1 MMVDQDNKKFKE
13 VYTEIPIT
21 NQGEQHK
28 PFSLCVF
35 NIAMVVDAYLV
46 SSVNGYVTD
55 CMS

>member
-1 MMVDQDNKKFKE
+1 MVDQDNKKFRE
-13 VYTEIPIT
+13 IDTEIKIV
-21 NQGEQHK
+21 NQGEQHNV
-28 PFSLCVF
+28 FSLCVF